1 MLLST
6 PLSPSAVSRRAVSN
20 YISDASFPCVGAKSA
35 LNKDRVRF
43 VPAGILGSEDAARA
57 LVHGLHAFSEEFASP
72 GTAPVSFIAM
82 FDPVALD
89 ELTFERL
96 LWRQL
101 ADMHAYDVSLGSS
114 WDDSVSSDPTRN
126 EFSFSIGGRA
136 FFVAGL
142 HPGASRLARRAPVP
156 CLVFNFHGQFEAL
169 KATGKYQSMQES
181 IRKRDVALQ
190 GSVNPVLSRFGDA
203 SEARQYSGREVEA
216 DWGCPFHRQE
226 AHHG

>member
-136 FFVAGL
+136 FFVVGL
-142 HPGASRLARRAPVP
+142 HPGASRMARRTPVP
-156 CLVFNFHGQFEAL
+156 CIVFNFHNQFESL
-169 KATGKYQSMQES
+169 KSSGKYTGMQDA
-181 IRKRDVALQ
+181 IRTRDTALQ
-190 GSVNPVLSRFGDA
+190 GSVNPVLARFGES
-203 SEARQYSGREVEA
+203 SEAIQYSGRA
-216 DWGCPFHRQE
+216 AGSSWKCPFSTRGTMHN
-226 AHHG
+226 